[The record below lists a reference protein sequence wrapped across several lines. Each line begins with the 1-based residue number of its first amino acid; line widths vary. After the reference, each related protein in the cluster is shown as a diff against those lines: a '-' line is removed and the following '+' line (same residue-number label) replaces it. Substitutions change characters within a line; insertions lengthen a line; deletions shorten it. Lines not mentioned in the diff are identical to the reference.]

1 MELRILG
8 QVELWKNGSQ
18 IHLGRAKERSA
29 LGVLLLNHGR
39 PMSTETI
46 MDALWDDD
54 RPHHVHKDLQ
64 TYISRLRKTLRSADC
79 GTEITSSHQSYS
91 VRSSCMIDY
100 HRSIELLTAGRRAR
114 QLGQLDAAADALH
127 EAVDLWRGPVVADL
141 RTLWI
146 ELRREELDNKLVSCQ
161 QALIDVELLRG
172 NYGDAL
178 DLVNRAIVDH
188 EFDIS
193 LISLR
198 LRALHGCGY
207 YNEFD
212 SYWQQN
218 RRRGIESFGTEPDRS
233 LQDLHIRLLQDRD
246 GVGAHA
252 PPESLSLPPLPAP
265 AQLPPP
271 SAHFTGRDEEIN
283 DLQTVL
289 DRTRS
294 THPLAMPVLAIVGSA
309 GAGKSA
315 LAIEWCHTVRQRFPD
330 GQLFADLAGY
340 SASAPADPSVV
351 LANFLTAL
359 GLRTEQ
365 VPESLTQR
373 SALFRSMVDGRH
385 ILVLLDNAR
394 TTEQVV
400 SLLPGSAAC
409 LVVVTSRHRLPDLVA
424 RHGARRMRIGPL
436 PVAAIRELVQHGA
449 NIDNLGLSE
458 AAAAELGHYSAGLPA
473 VVLALGEHLAEHPHL
488 SIAALLAEL
497 KRSPRIVL
505 RLGQGETGERMIST
519 VLTWSYDTLRPDTA
533 RLFRLL
539 SLHPGHHFTCA
550 DAAAITAAPSV
561 DAAQRQLDELCG
573 LHLLEQVLPGRYG
586 YAPVVDAYAAD
597 RTTADD
603 TADDKLT
610 AQRRLLDHYDHAV
623 AHAARLL
630 APQSCGLLAANQQQG
645 SLTQFSTVQ
654 EALQWLDAETPNLTA
669 AIRCA
674 DDLGWPHAWL
684 IPAGMTEYLL
694 LTEHLDELLASHAIA
709 LQAADDAAAE
719 EPQLAALRG
728 LATAHR
734 LRGQLDPA
742 ERHTQRWLAIS
753 ATARLH
759 LWRANGLLELARI
772 RRVTGAY
779 DDAISLCHQAL
790 DHGRSDNSD
799 DLVAAAK
806 HELGVIH
813 AHRAELL
820 EAVDCFA
827 VAVRLRRQLR
837 QPATTVATH
846 RRLAEVHHKLGD
858 TDQAAHHAL
867 AAITI
872 SDQQTARRR
881 DTIHVLILL
890 ADIEYGN
897 GNHLLSMTHSHRAL
911 ALCHPTKDRGAAARA
926 LELLGCGLQALGKW
940 EDANDEWQQAVEL
953 LTEIDDPYADQIRA
967 QIAKHSPPAQHA
979 PSA

>member
-8 QVELWKNGSQ
+8 PVELWKNGSQ

-39 PMSTETI
+39 PMSAETI

-79 GTEITSSHQSYS
+79 GTEITSGHQSYA
-91 VRSSCMIDY
+91 VRSTCVIDY
-100 HRSIELLTAGRRAR
+100 HRSMELLTAGRRAR
-114 QLGQLDAAADALH
+114 QLGQLDDAAAALRDAV
-127 EAVDLWRGPVVADL
+127 ELWRGPVVADL

-146 ELRREELDNKLVSCQ
+146 ELRREEFDNKLVSCQ

-172 NYGDAL
+172 NHGDAL

-218 RRRGIESFGTEPDRS
+218 RRRGIESFGTEPDRA

-271 SAHFTGRDEEIN
+271 SAHFTGRDEEITE
-283 DLQTVL
+283 LQTVL

-340 SASAPADPSVV
+340 TAGPPVDPCVV
-351 LANFLTAL
+351 LANFLIAL

-365 VPESLTQR
+365 MPESLEQR

-394 TTEQVV
+394 TTEQVIP
-400 SLLPGSAAC
+400 LLPGSAAC
-409 LVVVTSRHRLPDLVA
+409 LVIVTSRHRLPDLVA
-424 RHGARRMRIGPL
+424 RHGARRLRIGTL
-436 PVAAIRELVQHGA
+436 PVAAIRELIQHGA
-449 NIDNLGLSE
+449 SIDNLGVPE

-488 SIAALLAEL
+488 TIAGLLAEL
-497 KRSPRIVL
+497 KRSPQAVL
-505 RLGQGETGERMIST
+505 RLGQGETRDRMISA
-519 VLTWSYDTLRPDTA
+519 VLTWSYDALRADTA

-539 SLHPGHHFTCA
+539 SLHPGHHFTSA
-550 DAAAITAAPSV
+550 DAAAVTAAPTV
-561 DAAQRQLDELCG
+561 DAAQRQLDELYG

-586 YAPVVDAYAAD
+586 YAPVVDVYAAD
-597 RTTADD
+597 RAAAIDSDADQL
-603 TADDKLT
+603 A
-610 AQRRLLDHYDHAV
+610 AQRRLLDYYDHTSAD
-623 AHAARLL
+623 AARILQ
-630 APQSCGLLAANQQQG
+630 PQSCGLLAADPAQG
-645 SLTQFSTVQ
+645 SRTRFTSVQ
-654 EALQWLDAETPNLTA
+654 EALHWFEAETSNLIA
-669 AIRCA
+669 AIHHA
-674 DDLGWPHAWL
+674 DDLGLPHVWR
-684 IPAGMTEYLL
+684 IPAGMTEYFL
-694 LTEHLDELLASHAIA
+694 LTEHLDELVATHTIA
-709 LQAADDAAAE
+709 LQAADDAAADE
-719 EPQLAALRG
+719 AQLALLRG
-728 LATAHR
+728 LAIAHR
-734 LRGQLDPA
+734 LRLQLDQA
-742 ERHTQRWLAIS
+742 ERLTQRWLS
-753 ATARLH
+753 MSDTARLD

-772 RRVTGAY
+772 RRVAGDY
-779 DDAISLCHQAL
+779 DEAMSLCQQAL
-790 DHGRSDNSD
+790 DRGRDGDSD
-799 DLVAAAK
+799 DLAASAM
-806 HELGVIH
+806 HEFGVIH
-813 AHRAELL
+813 THRDDLS
-820 EAVDCFA
+820 EALDCFA
-827 VAVRLRRQLR
+827 AAVRLRRRLR

-846 RRLAEVHHKLGD
+846 RRLAEVHHRLGD
-858 TDQAAHHAL
+858 TDQAAHHAQ

-872 SDQQTARRR
+872 SDQHAARRR
-881 DTIHVLILL
+881 DTVHVLILL
-890 ADIEYGN
+890 ADIEYSS
-897 GNHLLSMTHSHRAL
+897 GNHLTSMTHSHRAL
-911 ALCHPTKDRGAAARA
+911 ALCHPTKDRAAAARA
-926 LELLGCGLQALGKW
+926 LDLLGCGLQALGKW

-967 QIAKHSPPAQHA
+967 QIAKHRPSAQHA
-979 PSA
+979 QSD